1 MSCLNHACS
10 EKLAV
15 SASTV
20 PVSTVSVSTA
30 RRTGGPVP
38 AGHRPSRA
46 TKPSFSRRFAGAVLL
61 FALGAVAAGTVGC
74 SRDPGPNDF
83 DTRMTIDILEG
94 ATALGVNGFSPN
106 PAVCTRGTLV
116 LWTNRDTVNHRIV
129 STGGFF
135 DSGIIEPGQSYQRI
149 FRELGNFR
157 YHDEVPNSSIQGV
170 LNVIE

>member
-15 SASTV
+15 SVTTVSSTTV
-20 PVSTVSVSTA
+20 PVSTASRA
-30 RRTGGPVP
+30 GGPAP
-38 AGHRPSRA
+38 AGRGPTRA
-46 TKPSFSRRFAGAVLL
+46 SKPSFSRRFAGAVLL

-83 DTRMTIDILEG
+83 ETQMTINILQG
-94 ATALGVNGFSPN
+94 ATALGVHGFSPN